1 MMVAPNVASPAVPSS
16 PSVHDHHIAVK
27 QVGAA
32 APSTPPPFTSE
43 LSLEDRVAELEEK
56 LATLSRLLQ
65 RQRSSRVTLHH
76 SPTLPRDVSPSPS
89 TTVPALDSPS
99 PLPYQSQHRRT
110 FSSKILHDESITDL
124 SISAPLLAGS
134 SCDYSSSPSD
144 KVSTGMTQVATTTT
158 ATEEPKSI
166 QAKWMDYL
174 NSFQES
180 TPDVDQQMEEFVR
193 VPSQV
198 EALLSFGIIIC
209 VDCFLYTL
217 TILPVRAVWSLLLL
231 VIRWT
236 KPQTPEY
243 QFHRRYVRV
252 CMYMFACGS
261 RKCLL
266 RVIHSSQRSHSLNKS

>member
-1 MMVAPNVASPAVPSS
+1 
-16 PSVHDHHIAVK
+16 
-27 QVGAA
+27 
-32 APSTPPPFTSE
+32 
-43 LSLEDRVAELEEK
+43 
-56 LATLSRLLQ
+56 
-65 RQRSSRVTLHH
+65 
-76 SPTLPRDVSPSPS
+76 
-89 TTVPALDSPS
+89 
-99 PLPYQSQHRRT
+99 
-110 FSSKILHDESITDL
+110 
-124 SISAPLLAGS
+124 
-134 SCDYSSSPSD
+134 
-144 KVSTGMTQVATTTT
+144 MTQVATTTT